1 MDDTTRVVH
10 GDVAQDADGTS
21 LGINLHL
28 GEVGGEGIDDVCP
41 AAGTKTG
48 LADYDSILV
57 ATDHVAKWNSDLRRI
72 HNRHEAVRQFEL
84 VWLHLEQSRRGFE
97 NVAFGILCRLERC
110 EAGCERCGAACS
122 PVCEWSGGSI
132 SESALNFVKTYS
144 QRFGDNLGK
153 NGPRALAD
161 LSDTH

>member
-57 ATDHVAKWNSDLRRI
+57 ATDHVAKWNANLRRI

-84 VWLHLEQSRRGFE
+84 VGLNFEQSCGDFK
-97 NVAFGILCRLERC
+97 NIAFDMLCRLERC
-110 EAGCERCGAACS
+110 KAGCERCGAARS
-122 PVCEWSGGSI
+122 TMRERSGSRI

-144 QRFGDNLGK
+144 QRFSDNLGK

-161 LSDTH
+161 LRDTH